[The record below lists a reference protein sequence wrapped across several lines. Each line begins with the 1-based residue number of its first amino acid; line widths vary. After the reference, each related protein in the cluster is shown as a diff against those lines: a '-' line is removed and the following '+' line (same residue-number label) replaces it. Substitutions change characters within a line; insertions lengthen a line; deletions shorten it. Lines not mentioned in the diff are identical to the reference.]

1 MPSPEPEVVATP
13 EVAQPPRTPLPPAP
27 VPADTEVVSEAP
39 LVDDPSVPV
48 VPLLREP
55 PVAFP
60 SERIPEPQAA
70 SALLGISAAVVAT
83 AGGLFAAIRR
93 RRNREEH
100 SREAR

>member
-1 MPSPEPEVVATP
+1 
-13 EVAQPPRTPLPPAP
+13 
-27 VPADTEVVSEAP
+27 
-39 LVDDPSVPV
+39 

-83 AGGLFAAIRR
+83 AGGFFAAIRR
-93 RRNREEH
+93 RRNREEC